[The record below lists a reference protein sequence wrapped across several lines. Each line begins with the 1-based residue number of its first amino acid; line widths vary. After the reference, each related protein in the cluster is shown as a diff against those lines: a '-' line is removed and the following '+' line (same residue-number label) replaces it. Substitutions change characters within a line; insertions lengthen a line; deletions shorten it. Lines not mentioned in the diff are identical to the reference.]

1 MAYNQMLQN
10 TIEGVKAIARTD
22 LCVLDTDANIIA
34 STMNIPGQNTEN
46 PRWLLQNLR
55 QRFRLLQV
63 ISISRF
69 LTVDNWNI
77 LCLFVGI
84 QMIFIRL

>member
-34 STMNIPGQNTEN
+34 STMTIPAEY
-46 PRWLLQNLR
+46 
-55 QRFRLLQV
+55 
-63 ISISRF
+63 
-69 LTVDNWNI
+69 
-77 LCLFVGI
+77 
-84 QMIFIRL
+84 